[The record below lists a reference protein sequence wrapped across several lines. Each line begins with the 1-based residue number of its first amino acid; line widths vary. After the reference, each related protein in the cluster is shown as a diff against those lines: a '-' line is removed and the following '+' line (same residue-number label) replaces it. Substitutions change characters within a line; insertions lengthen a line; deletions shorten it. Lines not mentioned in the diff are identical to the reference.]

1 MNKKGFTLI
10 ELILYIAI
18 VGIISLVLIVFLGD
32 LLESRIKNQTIMEVE
47 QQGEL
52 IMQRVLQA
60 GRNANFIT
68 SPATSTSGG
77 GLTLVMVSST
87 LNPTIFALS
96 GGAITL
102 KEDGLNTYDLNNNKV
117 LVSNLVFSNLSRVG
131 TRGNFRVSFTVSASS
146 TPGRYEYEYSKNFIG
161 SASLR

>member
-10 ELILYIAI
+10 ELILYISV

-47 QQGEL
+47 QQGQL

-60 GRNANFIT
+60 GRNAIYIS
-68 SPATSTSGG
+68 SPATSTSGV
-77 GLTLVMVSST
+77 GLTLVMASST
-87 LNPTIFALS
+87 LNPTIFGS
-96 GGAITL
+96 NNGSMTL
-102 KEDGLNTYDLNNNKV
+102 KEDGLITYNLNNDKV
-117 LVSNLVFSNLSRVG
+117 FVSNLSFSNLSRTG